1 MFDSIIL
8 VIFLKIFRTKNTKIN
23 FWLDVSLLIAVLAVV
38 LYAFFWPIRV
48 TGNSMSPS
56 VNHGDHLALSRFL
69 GRFGRLSSG
78 DVVLVRIDGNS
89 AVKRLAAA
97 PGDHI
102 RLESG
107 MLYVNGTAALWAL
120 HGNCNKFIDK
130 ILGVDEFFL
139 LGDNLEISTDSRH
152 FGPISQRQIVAKIL
166 IRYFPLTDIN
176 FY

>member
-1 MFDSIIL
+1 M
-8 VIFLKIFRTKNTKIN
+8 KIFRTKNTKIN
-23 FWLDVSLLIAVLAVV
+23 FWLDVSLLIAVAAVI

-69 GRFGRLSSG
+69 GRFGSLSSG
-78 DVVLVRIDGNS
+78 DVVLVRIDGNT
-89 AVKRLAAA
+89 AIKRLAAV

-102 RLESG
+102 RMDLG
-107 MLYVNGTAALWAL
+107 MLYINGAAAHWVLY
-120 HGNCNKFIDK
+120 GNCDKIVDK
-130 ILGVDEFFL
+130 ILDFNEFFL

-152 FGPISQRQIVAKIL
+152 FGPINQRQIVAKIL
-166 IRYFPLTDIN
+166 MRYFPLTDIK